1 MLPVRNYTPEDI
13 IRILWFRK
21 WILLAGMI
29 ITAAAG
35 FGISMRIPNEYRSE
49 TLILVIP
56 QRVPESYVHSTVTMR
71 IEDRLRSIQQEI
83 LSRSRLE
90 KIIDEF
96 TLYPELQHS
105 KPMEIIVEYMRTNVV
120 VETVRD
126 DAFRVSFSDT
136 TPRTAMIVTDR
147 LASMFIDENTRDRSV
162 MADSTNQFLE
172 SQLEDARQR
181 LLSHERKLEEFRN
194 RNSGE
199 LPSQLQTN
207 LQVIQGSQNQ
217 IQNLSESINRDR
229 DRRLILEKAMADA
242 LANDNPV
249 VAPDS
254 GVAALADPAA
264 GSEGRAIEQLDKARN
279 DLQAMELR
287 LKPEHPDIVAKKRQV
302 AELERK
308 VNQESAADRPAP
320 TAAARP
326 VTTAELIRRR
336 RAQQYQ
342 PEIDKLDRQMA
353 VKDVEMER
361 LRRSVTDY
369 QHKVDSV
376 PGHESELTD
385 LMRDYETLQKIYSSL
400 LAKKEDSKI
409 SANLERQQVSE
420 QFKILDRARL
430 PQRPYSPN
438 RIRITTVAGAGGL
451 LLAMGIAALMEYRTT
466 ALRTEDEIVRAL
478 VLPVIAAIP
487 MMTAVADVR
496 RRRRIM
502 IASVTGTIL
511 LALGLATFSLRHF
524 GLLKG
529 IL

>member
-29 ITAAAG
+29 LTAAVG
-35 FGISMRIPNEYRSE
+35 FGISLRIPNEYRSE

-71 IEDRLRSIQQEI
+71 IEDRLRSISQEI

-96 TLYPELQHS
+96 NLYPELQRTR
-105 KPMEIIVEYMRTNVV
+105 PMEAIVEYMRTNVL

-126 DAFRVSFSDT
+126 DAFKVSFSDT

-147 LASMFIDENTRDRSV
+147 LASMLIDENTRDRSV

-194 RNSGE
+194 RNAGE

-207 LQVIQGSQNQ
+207 LQVIQSTNGQ
-217 IQNLSESINRDR
+217 IQALSESVNRDR
-229 DRRLILEKAMADA
+229 DRRLVLERSIADVQAGTAGDMLAAPAAAETTGPGRTIDQLEKA
-242 LANDNPV
+242 
-249 VAPDS
+249 
-254 GVAALADPAA
+254 
-264 GSEGRAIEQLDKARN
+264 RA
-279 DLQAMELR
+279 ELR
-287 LKPEHPDIVAKKRQV
+287 ALELRFKPEHPDVIAKKKAV
-302 AELERK
+302 AELEQK
-308 VNQESAADRPAP
+308 VEQESALPGQTPVAGAKPAS
-320 TAAARP
+320 
-326 VTTAELIRRR
+326 TAELIRQA
-336 RAQQYQ
+336 RARQFQV
-342 PEIDKLDRQMA
+342 EIEKLDRQIA
-353 VKDVEMER
+353 TKEADMER
-361 LRRSVTDY
+361 LRRDVADY
-369 QHKVDSV
+369 QRKVQAV

-385 LMRDYETLQKIYSSL
+385 LMRDYDTLQKIYSSL

-438 RIRITTVAGAGGL
+438 RLRITAIAAAGGL
-451 LLAMGIAALMEYRTT
+451 LLAIGIAALMEYRTT

-487 MMTAVADVR
+487 MMTAVADLR
-496 RRRRIM
+496 RRRRLM
-502 IASVTGTIL
+502 IVSVTGTIL
-511 LALGLATFSLRHF
+511 VALGVATFSLRHF

>member
-29 ITAAAG
+29 IIAGAG
-35 FGISMRIPNEYRSE
+35 FAVSLRIPNEYRSE
-49 TLILVIP
+49 TVILVIP

-83 LSRSRLE
+83 FSRSRLE

-96 TLYPELQHS
+96 SLYPELQ
-105 KPMEIIVEYMRTNVV
+105 KTRPMESIVEYMRTNID

-126 DAFRVSFSDT
+126 DAFKVSFSDT

-194 RNSGE
+194 RNAGE

-207 LQVIQGSQNQ
+207 LQVIQSSNGQ
-217 IQNLSESINRDR
+217 IQALSESVNRDR
-229 DRRLILEKAMADA
+229 DRRLVLERSIGDVQAGIASDMLAAPPAAEANGPGRTIDQLEKA
-242 LANDNPV
+242 
-249 VAPDS
+249 
-254 GVAALADPAA
+254 
-264 GSEGRAIEQLDKARN
+264 RA
-279 DLQAMELR
+279 ELR
-287 LKPEHPDIVAKKRQV
+287 GLELRFKPEHPDVIAKKKAV
-302 AELERK
+302 AELEQK
-308 VNQESAADRPAP
+308 VEQESSVPGQTPVAGAKPAS
-320 TAAARP
+320 
-326 VTTAELIRRR
+326 TAELIRQA
-336 RAQQYQ
+336 RARQFQV
-342 PEIDKLDRQMA
+342 EMEKLDRQIA
-353 VKDVEMER
+353 AKEADMER
-361 LRRSVTDY
+361 LRRDVADY
-369 QHKVDSV
+369 QRKVQAV

-385 LMRDYETLQKIYSSL
+385 LMRDYDTLQKIYSSL

-430 PQRPYSPN
+430 PQRPYTPN
-438 RIRITTVAGAGGL
+438 RIRITAVAAAAGL
-451 LLAMGIAALMEYRTT
+451 LLAIGIAALMEYRTT

-502 IASVTGTIL
+502 IASVAGTIIV
-511 LALGLATFSLRHF
+511 ALGLATFSLRHF